1 MVPSYTPITQ
11 TLYYKCVKQSHLKG
25 VWEEYAELWKSVYT
39 LKSKGTL
46 HNNLL
51 YVIHLFP
58 QECKIILKPLC
69 MYTGFPDGSDSE
81 ETTCNEGDL
90 GLSLGQED
98 PLEQGLATQSSILA
112 WKTSW
117 TDKPVRLQSMRL
129 QQSWTRLNDWHTHA
143 SIFPIIFF
151 QGYRPRMCIDY

>member
-11 TLYYKCVKQSHLKG
+11 TLYYKCVKQPHLKG
-25 VWEEYAELWKSVYT
+25 VWEEYAELWKSLYT

-51 YVIHLFP
+51 YVIQLLP
-58 QECKIILKPLC
+58 QECKIILKSLC
-69 MYTGFPDGSDSE
+69 TYTDFAGGSDSK

-90 GLSLGQED
+90 GSLPGSGRSPGAGLGN
-98 PLEQGLATQSSILA
+98 PLRILA
-112 WKTSW
+112 WKTPW

-129 QQSWTRLNDWHTHA
+129 WQSWTRLNDWHTYA
-143 SIFPIIFF
+143 SIFPITFF
-151 QGYRPRMCIDY
+151 QGYRPWMCID